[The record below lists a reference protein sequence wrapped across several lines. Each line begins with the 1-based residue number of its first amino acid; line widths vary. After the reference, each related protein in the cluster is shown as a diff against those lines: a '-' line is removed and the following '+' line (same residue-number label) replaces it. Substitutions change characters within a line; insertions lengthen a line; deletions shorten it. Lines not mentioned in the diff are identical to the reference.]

1 MVKLVK
7 SSYRLMVRTLLF
19 HSRNTGS
26 NPVENNKEKFYMM
39 ASITQLVRVLGCGS
53 RSHRFESCY
62 SPLFLQIKFKKV
74 IESIKWILKH

>member
-1 MVKLVK
+1 MVKFK

-26 NPVENNKEKFYMM
+26 NPVENNEIFYTM
-39 ASITQLVRVLGCGS
+39 ANITQLVRVLGCGS

-62 SPLFLQIKFKKV
+62 SPLFL
-74 IESIKWILKH
+74 